1 MSLRLTDDVYL
12 EINPIEMVLLT
23 TEEPSKKANSERREM
38 QLDIE
43 SSKRPRTVVAC
54 AAETNR
60 RAAVWSSAVRLAAAR
75 EARLIL
81 YDTDATSLWTDPFPE
96 FDSGRYQ
103 HPLSSAELREL
114 GRADLATQ
122 VDYARA
128 RGVDAY
134 GWLPR
139 IPRAEA
145 LIAYAKAEGADTV
158 VLSRQLEAPSLGQ
171 RLALLTADNAR
182 EVAPPE
188 LTLEFVSGDE
198 QWTEASE
205 VASSPVNI
213 VDAAATRALGSAFR
227 ASRLLTATGI
237 GLLVAALLLAGGAMW
252 GLLPLPL
259 MVGAVALGISGGVM
273 VASARPRA
281 HLA

>member
-1 MSLRLTDDVYL
+1 
-12 EINPIEMVLLT
+12 
-23 TEEPSKKANSERREM
+23 M
-38 QLDIE
+38 QPNIDN
-43 SSKRPRTVVAC
+43 SKRPPTVVAS

-60 RAAVWSSAVRLAAAR
+60 RAGVWSSAVRLAAAR

-81 YDTDATSLWTDPFPE
+81 YDTDAASLWTDPFPE

-103 HPLSSAELREL
+103 HPLSPAELREL
-114 GRADLATQ
+114 GRADLAIQ
-122 VDYARA
+122 VDNARA

-134 GWLPR
+134 GWLPTT
-139 IPRAEA
+139 PGAEA

-158 VLSRQLEAPSLGQ
+158 VLSRQLESPSRGQ

-182 EVAPPE
+182 EMAPPE

-205 VASSPVNI
+205 LSSSPVNV
-213 VDAAATRALGSAFR
+213 VDAAATRALGSALR
-227 ASRLLTATGI
+227 ASRLLTTMGI
-237 GLLVAALLLAGGAMW
+237 GLLVPALLLAGGAMW
-252 GLLPLPL
+252 GLLQLPL
-259 MVGAVALGISGGVM
+259 MVVAVALGISGGVM
-273 VASARPRA
+273 LASTRPKV

>member
-1 MSLRLTDDVYL
+1 MQP
-12 EINPIEMVLLT
+12 NIENT
-23 TEEPSKKANSERREM
+23 N
-38 QLDIE
+38 
-43 SSKRPRTVVAC
+43 RPRTVVAS

-81 YDTDATSLWTDPFPE
+81 YDTDAASLWTDPFPE

-103 HPLSSAELREL
+103 HPLSPAELRQL
-114 GRADLATQ
+114 GRADMATQ
-122 VDYARA
+122 VDNARA

-134 GWLPR
+134 GWLPTT
-139 IPRAEA
+139 PGAEA

-158 VLSRQLEAPSLGQ
+158 VLSRQLESPSLGQ

-188 LTLEFVSGDE
+188 LTLEFVGGDE
-198 QWTEASE
+198 EWTEESALS
-205 VASSPVNI
+205 SSPVNV
-213 VDAAATRALGSAFR
+213 VDAAATWALGSALR
-227 ASRLLTATGI
+227 ASRLLTAMGI
-237 GLLVAALLLAGGAMW
+237 VLLIAALLIAGGAMW
-252 GLLPLPL
+252 GLFPLAL
-259 MVGAVALGISGGVM
+259 MVGAVGLGLMGAVM
-273 VASARPRA
+273 VGSARPKA

>member
-1 MSLRLTDDVYL
+1 
-12 EINPIEMVLLT
+12 
-23 TEEPSKKANSERREM
+23 M
-38 QLDIE
+38 QPNIDN
-43 SSKRPRTVVAC
+43 SKRPPTVVAS

-60 RAAVWSSAVRLAAAR
+60 RAGVWSSAVRLAAAR

-81 YDTDATSLWTDPFPE
+81 YDTDAASLWTDPFPE

-103 HPLSSAELREL
+103 HPLSPAELREL
-114 GRADLATQ
+114 GRADLAIQ
-122 VDYARA
+122 VDNARV

-134 GWLPR
+134 GWLPTT
-139 IPRAEA
+139 PGPEA

-158 VLSRQLEAPSLGQ
+158 VLSRQLESPSRGQ

-182 EVAPPE
+182 EMAPPE

-198 QWTEASE
+198 RWTEALELS
-205 VASSPVNI
+205 SSPVNV
-213 VDAAATRALGSAFR
+213 VDAAATRALGSALR
-227 ASRLLTATGI
+227 ASRLLTAMGI

-259 MVGAVALGISGGVM
+259 MVVAVALGISGGVM
-273 VASARPRA
+273 LASTRPKV

>member
-1 MSLRLTDDVYL
+1 MQP
-12 EINPIEMVLLT
+12 N
-23 TEEPSKKANSERREM
+23 TENTN
-38 QLDIE
+38 
-43 SSKRPRTVVAC
+43 RPRTVVAS
-54 AAETNR
+54 AAETSR

-81 YDTDATSLWTDPFPE
+81 YDTDAASLWTDPLPE

-103 HPLSSAELREL
+103 HPLSPAELRQL

-122 VDYARA
+122 VDNARA

-134 GWLPR
+134 GWLPAT
-139 IPRAEA
+139 PGAEA

-158 VLSRQLEAPSLGQ
+158 VLSRQLESPSLGQ

-205 VASSPVNI
+205 LSSSPVNV

-227 ASRLLTATGI
+227 ASRLLTAIGV

-252 GLLPLPL
+252 GLLPLS
-259 MVGAVALGISGGVM
+259 MMAGGIGLGLIGGVM
-273 VASARPRA
+273 VASARPKA
-281 HLA
+281 HLV